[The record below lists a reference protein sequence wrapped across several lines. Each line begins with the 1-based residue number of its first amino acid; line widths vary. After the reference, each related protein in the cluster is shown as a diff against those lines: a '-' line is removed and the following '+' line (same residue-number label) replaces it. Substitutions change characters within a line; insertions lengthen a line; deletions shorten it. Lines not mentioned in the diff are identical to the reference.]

1 MPQPLLF
8 FTVLARVRL
17 LLRGILYEIPEKMD
31 CLSLNLWY
39 LFESGTYSR
48 VALNGACTVPK
59 WNNLLTYITFSP
71 ANNFLFLIPFLSG
84 LFSFLTRLLY
94 SSGFRPKIV
103 VHKCIAQATV
113 GTSATVLITSYF
125 IVYGFFVVLFCTY
138 TLPLRK
144 DNMMETIWLSG

>member
-1 MPQPLLF
+1 MLIVAFRNKLLSILPLIQPINC
-8 FTVLARVRL
+8 TVS
-17 LLRGILYEIPEKMD
+17 RGTRP
-31 CLSLNLWY
+31 
-39 LFESGTYSR
+39 YSR
-48 VALNGACTVPK
+48 VALNGACMVPI
-59 WNNLLTYITFSP
+59 WTNLFTYITFSP